1 MNRQRPPKRSRDI
14 GSACAAFLVSA
25 LAVLLV
31 SAGPPRRPTIWSVRR
46 TTRSSR
52 ATWKRPS
59 DSTPRRR
66 SGHRTRDWSR
76 STRERPCITA
86 TNIAGPSYVSVARS
100 GTRTSRPTAVPAPCT
115 TSATAWFD
123 RPARPTCKQLQAAI
137 DCYELALR
145 ETSDDGIRS
154 DAGHNLE
161 VAKLLWAKARRA
173 GGPRANSDP
182 EWDEPQQPKQPPPD
196 PLKPPEG
203 TDRDAMEGDKKLEP
217 GPKLDIGKGPNAGMT
232 PKEAERAAPGQGNL
246 PVLPDTEEF
255 RSIPLEDVRAEL
267 KRAERRMLR
276 ERLKV
281 REEAAQ
287 GERPRANDW

>member
-1 MNRQRPPKRSRDI
+1 MNRQPAPKRSRDF
-14 GSACAAFLVSA
+14 GSARGALLVSV

-31 SAGPPRRPTIWSVRR
+31 SAGPLSPTDDLVRQANDAVEQGDLESAERLYAQAEERAPDPGLIAFNKGTALYHRHEYRRAELCFRR
-46 TTRSSR
+46 TLGDADIPADRR
-52 ATWKRPS
+52 ARALYNLGNCLV
-59 DSTPRRR
+59 RQ
-66 SGHRTRDWSR
+66 
-76 STRERPCITA
+76 
-86 TNIAGPSYVSVARS
+86 AGETDVR
-100 GTRTSRPTAVPAPCT
+100 
-115 TSATAWFD
+115 
-123 RPARPTCKQLQAAI
+123 QLQSAI

-145 ETSDDGIRS
+145 ETTDDGIRS

-161 VAKLLWAKARRA
+161 LAKLLWAKARARRPK
-173 GGPRANSDP
+173 GEQDP
-182 EWDEPQQPKQPPPD
+182 EWNEPQQPKQPPPD